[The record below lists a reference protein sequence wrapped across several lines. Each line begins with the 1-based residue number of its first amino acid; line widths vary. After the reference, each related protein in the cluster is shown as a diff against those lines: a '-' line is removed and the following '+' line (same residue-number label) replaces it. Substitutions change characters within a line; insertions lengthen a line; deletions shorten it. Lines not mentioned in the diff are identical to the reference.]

1 MDKHADSDLEKT
13 VGEGDAGLGW
23 LRPQESKSASALGE
37 SWTVTLLLRH
47 GISARTARAE
57 HVCRQ
62 AVAEQNGGR
71 VRQRPREE
79 TDTHGTLLPAPC
91 PSLPRS
97 VPNPWA
103 SIPARPAAANS
114 LSGLTLAMSQWEN
127 SEGARPVVIN
137 HQAAALAPTPSPW
150 LEIGSRQTD
159 QTDRGQGSLR
169 DRRASRQPRLCMMD
183 LQTVRISPSPHS
195 LRAFTGVSR
204 RWEATASTDGVP
216 PSRLHDTPLR
226 HAARH
231 VLAAGTRRSGLDFL
245 RQRFTSVTCKRH
257 LPQVDSSQVIA
268 RRQEREEGGPSPGFS
283 DIK

>member
-1 MDKHADSDLEKT
+1 M
-13 VGEGDAGLGW
+13 
-23 LRPQESKSASALGE
+23 
-37 SWTVTLLLRH
+37 
-47 GISARTARAE
+47 
-57 HVCRQ
+57 
-62 AVAEQNGGR
+62 AEQNGGR

-216 PSRLHDTPLR
+216 PVCLNRRKRAVQTCYLFVLSPGCTTHRCGMPPDTFLPPGHVVPAWIFSVRGSHRSPVNVTYRKLIVPRSSRADKNGRRVGHHPVSRISNSLDESE
-226 HAARH
+226 
-231 VLAAGTRRSGLDFL
+231 VRRSAASAC
-245 RQRFTSVTCKRH
+245 Q
-257 LPQVDSSQVIA
+257 
-268 RRQEREEGGPSPGFS
+268 
-283 DIK
+283 